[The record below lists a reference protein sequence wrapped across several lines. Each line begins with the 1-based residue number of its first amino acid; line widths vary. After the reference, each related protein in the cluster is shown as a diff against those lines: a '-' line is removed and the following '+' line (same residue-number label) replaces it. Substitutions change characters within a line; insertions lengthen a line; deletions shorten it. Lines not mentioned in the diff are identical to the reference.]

1 MRTFYLTL
9 RTSVYALR
17 RNVVRSFLT
26 CLGIIIGVAAVITMM
41 EIGRGSATRIHDTIA
56 KMGADNIIVWPGTAH
71 IGGVSQGM
79 GSVVTLHPQDREAI
93 LRECTAVRAAAP
105 LVKTNPQLIYGNKNW
120 SPSNTNGST
129 PEYLDIHNWPIAYG
143 TMFSDQDVR
152 SGSQVCVIGQTV
164 VRELFDTE
172 NPVGKTIRLNN
183 LSFKVV
189 GVLAKKGANMTG
201 WDQDD
206 TLVVPWTT
214 LKFRVS
220 GKGSASTASNGA
232 SASTVTA
239 ASAAVNTL
247 SQIYPTQSVTLY
259 PQASAAQQADTPQPI
274 KFANIDQILLAARGE
289 KQVPLAMRQ
298 IRQLLRERHRLQP
311 GQPDDFNMHELTE
324 FGQMMSSM
332 SANMTILL
340 MSVATLSL
348 IVGGVG
354 IMNIMLVSVTERTR
368 EIGLRMAVGARAQ
381 DILNQFLIEAVIL
394 CLGGGALGII
404 LGRVASIFLR
414 RTMGW
419 RTEISIP
426 AIIAAV
432 VVSSLVGVIFGFYP
446 AWKASRLDPIEALRY
461 E

>member
-1 MRTFYLTL
+1 MRTA
-9 RTSVYALR
+9 VYALQ

-26 CLGIIIGVAAVITMM
+26 CMGIIIGVAAVVTMM
-41 EIGRGSATRIHDTIA
+41 EIGRGSASRIHDMIA

-93 LRECTAVRAAAP
+93 LRECTAIRAAAP
-105 LVKTNPQLIYGNKNW
+105 LVKTNPQLIYGNRNW
-120 SPSNTNGST
+120 SPSNTNGTT

-152 SGSQVCVIGQTV
+152 SSSRVCVLGQTV
-164 VRELFDTE
+164 VQELFDTE
-172 NPVGKTIRLNN
+172 NPIGKRIRLNN

-206 TLVVPWTT
+206 TLLTPWTT
-214 LKFRVS
+214 IKFRVS
-220 GKGSASTASNGA
+220 GKGGANTAANGA
-232 SASTVTA
+232 SSVA
-239 ASAAVNTL
+239 AAAADQINTL
-247 SQIYPTQSVTLY
+247 SQVYPTQSVALY
-259 PQASAAQQADTPQPI
+259 PQPSSQQQADTPQPI

-298 IRQLLRERHRLQP
+298 IRQLLRERHRLGP

-324 FGQMMSSM
+324 FAQMMSSM

-340 MSVATLSL
+340 TSVATLSL
-348 IVGGVG
+348 LVGGVG

-368 EIGLRMAVGARAQ
+368 EIGLRMAVGARAR
-381 DILNQFLIEAVIL
+381 DILNQFLIEAIML
-394 CLGGGALGII
+394 CLGGGAIGIV
-404 LGRVASIFLR
+404 LGRAASIFLR

-419 RTEISIP
+419 RTEISVP

-432 VVSSLVGVIFGFYP
+432 VVSSLVGVVFGFYP

>member
-1 MRTFYLTL
+1 
-9 RTSVYALR
+9 
-17 RNVVRSFLT
+17 VRSFLT

-41 EIGRGSATRIHDTIA
+41 EIGSGSSSRMHDTIA
-56 KMGADNIIVWPGTAH
+56 KMGADNIIVWPGTAQT
-71 IGGVSQGM
+71 GGVSQGM
-79 GSVVTLHPQDREAI
+79 GSVVTLHPRDRDAI

-105 LVKTNPQLIYGNKNW
+105 LVKTSAQLIYGDRNCT
-120 SPSNTNGST
+120 PSNMNGTT
-129 PEYLDIHNWPIAYG
+129 PDYLDIHNWPIAYG
-143 TMFSDQDVR
+143 EMFTDQDVR
-152 SGSQVCVIGQTV
+152 SNARVCVLGQTV
-164 VRELFDTE
+164 VRELFDTQ
-172 NPVGKTIRLNN
+172 NPIGKSIRLNN
-183 LSFKVV
+183 VSFKVV
-189 GVLAKKGANMTG
+189 AVLAKKGANMGG

-206 TLVVPWTT
+206 TLLTPWTT
-214 LKFRVS
+214 IKFRVS
-220 GKGSASTASNGA
+220 AKGSANTAANGA
-232 SASTVTA
+232 SSAVA
-239 ASAAVNTL
+239 ATL
-247 SQIYPTQSVTLY
+247 SGQVNSLNQLFPTQTLSLY
-259 PQASAAQQADTPQPI
+259 PQPSTSQQADSPQPI

-298 IRQLLRERHRLQP
+298 IRQLLRDRHRLVP
-311 GQPDDFNMHELTE
+311 GQPDDFNIRDLTE

-332 SANMTILL
+332 ISNMTILL

-394 CLGGGALGII
+394 CLGGGALGIV
-404 LGRVASIFLR
+404 LGRVSSIVLR

-419 RTEISIP
+419 RTEISFP